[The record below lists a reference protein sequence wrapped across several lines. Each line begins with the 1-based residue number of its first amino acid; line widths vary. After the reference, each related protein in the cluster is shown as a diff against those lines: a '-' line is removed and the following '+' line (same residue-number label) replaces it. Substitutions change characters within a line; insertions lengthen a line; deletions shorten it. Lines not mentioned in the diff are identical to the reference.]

1 MGKSKNNM
9 VNGYILT
16 RFIKSHIREYD
27 LTVAEFCEIVG
38 MSREYYERI
47 MVRERTDITEPIV
60 GSIILL
66 CGGEEFVDALVATP
80 DPSDHDDNRW
90 NIANVCRE
98 DQEWISKSIYKEIR
112 KKAPTE
118 LLKMKPMITKYFNVR
133 TKIHNEYENFKSG
146 VIADMLKSNFPS
158 FCTTEIDT
166 VQTAMVREKIVEMI
180 RDHRFIMPTIPVVDP
195 KKEQSRSIY
204 HSYLGTASQYYETD
218 GLTGRKD
225 YPHYN
230 FGDIDGY
237 TPTLPVESFSDMDW
251 RSYQDRRDA
260 RMYFD
265 RLEDEI
271 LYGKSTKRRK
281 AHHTYDDDYFIER
294 GRH

>member
-1 MGKSKNNM
+1 MGKNKNNM

-16 RFIKSHIREYD
+16 RFIKSYIREYD

-47 MVRERTDITEPIV
+47 MVRERTDVTEPIV

-66 CGGEEFVDALVATP
+66 CGGEEFVDALVTTP

-90 NIANVCRE
+90 NIANICRE

-133 TKIHNEYENFKSG
+133 TKIHIEYENFKSG
-146 VIADMLKSNFPS
+146 FIADMYKRNFPS
-158 FCTTEIDT
+158 FCTTELDA
-166 VQTAMVREKIVEMI
+166 VQFAMVREKIAEMI
-180 RDHRFIMPTIPVVDP
+180 REHRFIIPTIPVVDP
-195 KKEQSRSIY
+195 KKELNRPTS
-204 HSYLGTASQYYETD
+204 HSYLGTSAEYYETE
-218 GLTGRKD
+218 GIIGWKD

-230 FGDIDGY
+230 FGNIDGY
-237 TPTLPVESFSDMDW
+237 TPTLPYESFSDMGW
-251 RSYQDRRDA
+251 RFYQDRRDA
-260 RMYFD
+260 RMYCD
-265 RLEDEI
+265 QLEEEL

-281 AHHTYDDDYFIER
+281 ALPYDDYFMER